1 MSNFGSVNDLSCQ
14 IGFMERVRSLLSEIY
29 QNPPKA
35 HIVVYGCQ
43 QNVSDAEKIRGM
55 LKTMGYEMT
64 DDIEAADF
72 IIFNTCAVREHAEQR
87 VWGNVGATKNY
98 KRKKENLIVAVC
110 GCMAQEE
117 KTVERFKKSFP
128 YVDIV
133 FGTHVLH
140 RLPEFVYR
148 RLSGSGRIFE
158 TSTEFADIVEG
169 LPTERDRDIKAW
181 LPIMYGCNNFCT
193 YCVVPFVRGRERSR
207 KPEFVLEEAK
217 KLIAEGKK
225 EITLLGQNVNS
236 YGKGE
241 EHGVN
246 FAKLLRQINA
256 LEGDFRIRF
265 MTSHPKDCTEEL
277 LLAMKDCEKVERHLH
292 LPMQSGSDRVLN
304 AMNRRYTKEKYLSL
318 VARAKELMPDIEL
331 TSDIIVGFPGETYE
345 EFLETVDVVKQVK
358 FASLFT
364 FIFSPR
370 ENTVAAKME
379 DPVSREEKGKWF
391 TQLLKVQEEIAAE
404 QNENYLGKTYRVL
417 CDDFGSK
424 EGFLSGHTAGCAVI
438 EFEGYKNL
446 IGQFVNVRVD
456 NVSKVLYGTII

>member
-1 MSNFGSVNDLSCQ
+1 MNKNFNVNELSVQ
-14 IGFMERVRSLLSEIY
+14 QEYMERVRALNAKNY
-29 QNPPKA
+29 GAQPKA

-55 LKTMGYEMT
+55 LKAMGYEIT
-64 DDIEAADF
+64 DDIENADF

-117 KTVERFKKSFP
+117 KTAPRFKGSYP

-148 RLSGSGRIFE
+148 RLTGSGRIFE

-207 KPEFVLEEAK
+207 APEFVLEEAK

-236 YGKGE
+236 YGKGAD
-241 EHGVN
+241 HGVN
-246 FAKLLRQINA
+246 FAKLLRKINA

-277 LLAMKDCEKVERHLH
+277 LLAMRDCEKVEKHLH
-292 LPMQSGSDRVLN
+292 LPFQSGADRVLS

-318 VARAKELMPDIEL
+318 VSRAKELMPDIEL

-358 FASLFT
+358 FSSLFT

-404 QNENYLGKTYRVL
+404 ENKKYLGKTYRVL

-424 EGFLSGHTAGCAVI
+424 EGLLSGHTAGCAVI
-438 EFEGYKNL
+438 EFEGDKSL
-446 IGQFVNVRVD
+446 LGQFVNVRVD
-456 NVSKVLYGTII
+456 NVSKVPHGTVI

>member
-277 LLAMKDCEKVERHLH
+277 LLAMRDCEKVERHLH
-292 LPMQSGSDRVLN
+292 LPFQSGSDRVLN

-370 ENTVAAKME
+370 ANTVAAKME

-404 QNENYLGKTYRVL
+404 QNEKYLGKTYRVL

-438 EFEGYKNL
+438 EFEGDKNL

>member
-1 MSNFGSVNDLSCQ
+1 
-14 IGFMERVRSLLSEIY
+14 
-29 QNPPKA
+29 
-35 HIVVYGCQ
+35 
-43 QNVSDAEKIRGM
+43 
-55 LKTMGYEMT
+55 
-64 DDIEAADF
+64 
-72 IIFNTCAVREHAEQR
+72 
-87 VWGNVGATKNY
+87 
-98 KRKKENLIVAVC
+98 
-110 GCMAQEE
+110 
-117 KTVERFKKSFP
+117 
-128 YVDIV
+128 
-133 FGTHVLH
+133 
-140 RLPEFVYR
+140 
-148 RLSGSGRIFE
+148 
-158 TSTEFADIVEG
+158 
-169 LPTERDRDIKAW
+169 
-181 LPIMYGCNNFCT
+181 
-193 YCVVPFVRGRERSR
+193 
-207 KPEFVLEEAK
+207 
-217 KLIAEGKK
+217 
-225 EITLLGQNVNS
+225 
-236 YGKGE
+236 
-241 EHGVN
+241 
-246 FAKLLRQINA
+246 
-256 LEGDFRIRF
+256 
-265 MTSHPKDCTEEL
+265 L
-277 LLAMKDCEKVERHLH
+277 LLAMRDCEKVERHLH

-438 EFEGYKNL
+438 EFEGDKSL

>member
-1 MSNFGSVNDLSCQ
+1 MNNKVNELSFQ
-14 IGFMERVRSLLSEIY
+14 EEYMQRVRALNAKNYSA
-29 QNPPKA
+29 PPKA

-55 LKTMGYEMT
+55 LKAMGYEIT

-117 KTVERFKKSFP
+117 KTVQRFKNSYP

-148 RLSGSGRIFE
+148 RLTGSGRIFE
-158 TSTEFADIVEG
+158 ISTEFAHIVEG
-169 LPTERDRDIKAW
+169 LPVERDRDIKAW

-207 KPEFVLEEAK
+207 APEFVLEEAK
-217 KLIAEGKK
+217 KLIVEGKK

-236 YGKGE
+236 YGKSE
-241 EHGVN
+241 QHGVN

-277 LLAMKDCEKVERHLH
+277 LLAMRDCEKVERHLH
-292 LPMQSGSDRVLN
+292 LPFQSGSDRVLN
-304 AMNRRYTKEKYLSL
+304 VMNRRYTKEKYLSL

-391 TQLLKVQEEIAAE
+391 SELLKVQEEIAAE
-404 QNENYLGKTYRVL
+404 ENKKHLGKTYRVL
-417 CDDFGSK
+417 CDDFGLK

-438 EFEGYKNL
+438 EFEGDKSL

-456 NVSKVLYGTII
+456 DVSKVLQGTII

>member
-55 LKTMGYEMT
+55 LKTMGYEIT
-64 DDIEAADF
+64 DDIETADF

-148 RLSGSGRIFE
+148 RLTGSGRIFE
-158 TSTEFADIVEG
+158 ISTEFSDIVEG

-207 KPEFVLEEAK
+207 KPEFVLEEARQ
-217 KLIAEGKK
+217 LIAEGKK

-241 EHGVN
+241 QHGVN

-277 LLAMKDCEKVERHLH
+277 LLAMRDCEKVERHLH
-292 LPMQSGSDRVLN
+292 LPFQSGSDRVLN

-345 EFLETVDVVKQVK
+345 EFCETVDVVKQVK

-404 QNENYLGKTYRVL
+404 QNEKYLGKTYRVL

-438 EFEGYKNL
+438 EFEGDKSL

-456 NVSKVLYGTII
+456 KVSKVPQGTII